1 MTDNDEETLWMQGSP
16 LNDVIGDL
24 EATPCPVPVLRV
36 EPRSFDVDSLIRR
49 EDTRS
54 PALPDTLSMTSPAL
68 PDTLSMTSPALP
80 DTLSLPSPDSPAP
93 RDTTPAPDSP
103 APFDLCVELDI
114 QQRHEERAIQ
124 LLDEYAAAQ
133 IVEEDERAARER
145 LTHSVKVYEQV
156 SSDEETMARWLAAE
170 DCRPQELYSVQRA
183 RYLSKRRS
191 SSGHQHEYPAKRGGD
206 SPDALVVVRYPGIDT
221 EFTVRRFGIQEM
233 EARHGEL
240 SQFRRAWLD
249 DYHADQRGYH
259 GDRKAMHGI
268 NMYYVD
274 HIYRAQFPVMYE
286 ELYYVDLF
294 FRSKFYATFGKRRS
308 PTAPKPLYIAW
319 CTFVN
324 AYIKAN
330 TKEVNAYEMQTR
342 DREER
347 FYSASAAGVAM
358 QIHALSIKLRMP
370 CTVPVDVECPSC
382 YSLSGRAVIG
392 ARPPS
397 DLAVLHARLQD
408 ILKQG
413 RTATP
418 APIEHEGN
426 GRLEDEVAKLRA
438 EVIKLRQSQANNSSD
453 ESKERAAN
461 CEVLQARDESL
472 QRKIA
477 AEVAA
482 QLSQHFRSM
491 ASNVLS
497 NNTSC

>member
-1 MTDNDEETLWMQGSP
+1 MQGSP

-24 EATPCPVPVLRV
+24 EATPYPVPVRRV

-49 EDTRS
+49 GDTRS
-54 PALPDTLSMTSPAL
+54 PALPDTLSMTSP
-68 PDTLSMTSPALP
+68 
-80 DTLSLPSPDSPAP
+80 DSPA
-93 RDTTPAPDSP
+93 RDTNPARDSPAPAPDSP
-103 APFDLCVELDI
+103 APFDLLVELDI
-114 QQRHEERAIQ
+114 QQRHEERAIR

-133 IVEEDERAARER
+133 IVEEDEHAARER
-145 LTHSVKVYEQV
+145 LQHLIKVYEQV
-156 SSDEETMARWLAAE
+156 SSDEETVARWLAAE
-170 DCRPQELYSVQRA
+170 DCRPQELYSIQRA

-191 SSGHQHEYPAKRGGD
+191 SSGHQYEYPAKRGGD
-206 SPDALVVVRYPGIDT
+206 SSDALIVVSYPGIDT

-259 GDRKAMHGI
+259 GDGKAMHGI

-330 TKEVNAYEMQTR
+330 TREADAYEMQTQ

-347 FYSASAAGVAM
+347 FYSTSAAGVAM
-358 QIHALSIKLRMP
+358 KIHALSIKLRMS

-392 ARPPS
+392 AQPPS
-397 DLAVLHARLQD
+397 DLALLHARLQD

-438 EVIKLRQSQANNSSD
+438 DIKLQQNQINNLTN
-453 ESKERAAN
+453 ELRERAVDS
-461 CEVLQARDESL
+461 EVRQARNESL

-477 AEVAA
+477 AEVTA

-497 NNTSC
+497 NNSSC